1 VSFSHPLWLAVGLL
15 ACAGLLALWY
25 AYDRRQQRALA
36 GFVSPHLR
44 TELTQSVSIARRR
57 AQRALLL
64 LCVATLFIALAGP
77 LVGYRWEVINR
88 RGNEI
93 VFAVDTSR
101 SMSTPDIKPD
111 RLTRAKLAIDD
122 FTNRLDGDAIGLVAF
137 AGSAFLVCPITLDYG
152 AFHESLNAI
161 DTHTIPRGGTNI
173 ASAIREAQAALHR
186 RRGADRILILVTDGE
201 DLEGDALTA
210 AQAAARDDGMK
221 IYTVGVGTPQGDLIP
236 VAADEGSGF
245 VKDDTGAF
253 VKSRLDEPA
262 LKAIA
267 AATGGIYAPLG
278 TQGQGFDTIYR
289 TALAPLLKHDVASRR
304 QKVYIQ
310 RFQWP
315 LTASLAFLLLSHL
328 IGSRR
333 WLRSRRRRPQPPDT
347 ASQSRLTSRTATTTG
362 TAASAGTTV
371 VTSAALLLMLLT
383 LTAATPARASTLS
396 AEEAYKKGDFAT
408 AEREYAAAA
417 QHDPKKP
424 TLQFNA
430 GTAAYRAG
438 QFSEAAKAF
447 QESIRRAPSGDAKR
461 LADQEDAYYNL
472 GNTLYRSGQKTEQS
486 SPQQTM
492 DTWNQAV
499 KAYDTALQ
507 LRPDDA
513 DSKFNRDF
521 VKRKIK
527 DLKDQQDQQNQQN
540 QNQNQNQPNGGS
552 QQNNPQGQPPSG
564 QQPPGQQPPG
574 QQPPGKQPPGQQPP
588 GQQPPGQQ
596 PPGQQSPGQQ
606 PPGQQPP
613 AQKPPGQ
620 QQPPGQQPPG
630 QQPGQQPPGAP
641 PPGTDPSKAGNGQ
654 PKAAPGA
661 GEPQDADANQDDT
674 QHAPGEMSR
683 EEARELL
690 DSQKSDERHARG
702 LPYALQQPD
711 SPPDKPVKDW

>member
-1 VSFSHPLWLAVGLL
+1 MSFSHPAWLAAGLL
-15 ACAGLLALWY
+15 ACLCLAGMWWR
-25 AYDRRQQRALA
+25 YDVRQQTALA
-36 GFVSPHLR
+36 RFISAHLR
-44 TELTQSVSIARRR
+44 AELTQSLSIGRRR
-57 AQRALLL
+57 ARRALLL
-64 LCVATLFIALAGP
+64 LAVALLFVALAQP
-77 LVGYRWEVINR
+77 LIGYRWEVINR

-101 SMSTPDIKPD
+101 SMSTPDVKPD

-122 FTNRLDGDAIGLVAF
+122 FTNQLDGDAVGLVAF

-161 DTHTIPRGGTNI
+161 DTNTIPRGGTNI
-173 ASAIREAQAALHR
+173 ASAIREARSALRR
-186 RRGADRILILVTDGE
+186 RRGTDRILILVTDGE
-201 DLEGDALTA
+201 DLEGDALVA
-210 AQAAARDDGMK
+210 AQAAAREDSLK

-236 VAADEGSGF
+236 ISTNEGSGF
-245 VKDDTGAF
+245 VKDESGAF
-253 VKSRLDEPA
+253 VKSRLDESA

-304 QKVYIQ
+304 QKIYIQ
-310 RFQWP
+310 RYQWP
-315 LTASLAFLLLSHL
+315 LAASLAFLLVSQL

-333 WLRSRRRRPQPPDT
+333 WLRKRRRLGAKRPD
-347 ASQSRLTSRTATTTG
+347 A
-362 TAASAGTTV
+362 TAAGTPLTIASAVTV
-371 VTSAALLLMLLT
+371 GAVFVLLAL
-383 LTAATPARASTLS
+383 AATAPGPVRASTLS
-396 AEEAYKKGDFAT
+396 AEEAYRKGDFAT

-417 QHDPKKP
+417 QRDPTKP
-424 TLQFNA
+424 ALQFNA

-438 QFSEAAKAF
+438 QFPAAAKAF
-447 QESIRRAPSGDAKR
+447 QDSISRAPSGDARR

-472 GNTLYRSGQKTEQS
+472 GNTLYRTGQKTEKT

-492 DTWNQAV
+492 ETWTQAV

-507 LRPDDA
+507 LRADDA

-527 DLKDQQDQQNQQN
+527 DLKDQQKPP
-540 QNQNQNQPNGGS
+540 QNQPNGS
-552 QQNNPQGQPPSG
+552 QQNPQGQPPPGQQPPGQQPPGKQPPG

-596 PPGQQSPGQQ
+596 PPGQQ

-613 AQKPPGQ
+613 PGGDQPKP
-620 QQPPGQQPPG
+620 
-630 QQPGQQPPGAP
+630 
-641 PPGTDPSKAGNGQ
+641 GNGQ
-654 PKAAPGA
+654 PKAAPGSSD
-661 GEPQDADANQDDT
+661 PQDGAADGADQDDT
-674 QHAPGEMSR
+674 QHAPGQMSR

-690 DSQKSDERHARG
+690 DSQKSDEHHARG

>member
-1 VSFSHPLWLAVGLL
+1 MSFSHPAWLA
-15 ACAGLLALWY
+15 AGLLAGLCLVWMWWR
-25 AYDRRQQRALA
+25 YDVRQQAALA
-36 GFVSPHLR
+36 RFVSAHLR
-44 TELTQSVSIARRR
+44 AELTQSLSIGRRR
-57 AQRALLL
+57 ARRGLLL
-64 LCVATLFIALAGP
+64 LSVALLFIALAGP

-101 SMSTPDIKPD
+101 SMSTPDVKPD

-122 FTNRLDGDAIGLVAF
+122 FTNQLDGDAVGLVAF
-137 AGSAFLVCPITLDYG
+137 AGGAFLVCPITLDYG
-152 AFHESLNAI
+152 AFHESLNAV
-161 DTHTIPRGGTNI
+161 DTNTIPRGGTNI
-173 ASAIREAQAALHR
+173 ASAIREAQAALRR

-201 DLEGDALTA
+201 DLEGDALVAAQTA
-210 AQAAARDDGMK
+210 AREDGLK

-236 VAADEGSGF
+236 VATSEGRGF
-245 VKDDTGAF
+245 VKDDAGAF

-310 RFQWP
+310 RYQWP
-315 LTASLAFLLLSHL
+315 LAASLAFLLMSQL

-333 WLRSRRRRPQPPDT
+333 WLRKTRRLGTLRRDLVPGGALLVLLALAVTLAAPVH
-347 ASQSRLTSRTATTTG
+347 
-362 TAASAGTTV
+362 ASAT
-371 VTSAALLLMLLT
+371 
-383 LTAATPARASTLS
+383 S

-417 QHDPKKP
+417 QRDPKKP

-438 QFSEAAKAF
+438 KFPEAAKAF
-447 QESIRRAPSGDAKR
+447 QESISRAPSGDAKR

-472 GNTLYRSGQKTEQS
+472 GNTLYRTGQKTEQS

-492 DTWNQAV
+492 DTWTQAV

-507 LRPDDA
+507 LRADDA

-527 DLKDQQDQQNQQN
+527 DLKDQQNQP
-540 QNQNQNQPNGGS
+540 QNQPNGSS
-552 QQNNPQGQPPSG
+552 QNPSQGQPPPG

-574 QQPPGKQPPGQQPP
+574 QQPPGKQPPGQPPPGQQPPNQQPP

-596 PPGQQSPGQQ
+596 PPGQQ
-606 PPGQQPP
+606 PPG
-613 AQKPPGQ
+613 

-630 QQPGQQPPGAP
+630 QQPPSQQPPPGA
-641 PPGTDPSKAGNGQ
+641 DQSKPGNGQ
-654 PKAAPGA
+654 PKAAPGN
-661 GEPQDADANQDDT
+661 GEPQDGGGADQDDT
-674 QHAPGEMSR
+674 QHAPGQMSR

-690 DSQKSDERHARG
+690 DSQKSDERHAQG
-702 LPYALQQPD
+702 LPYALRQPD
-711 SPPDKPVKDW
+711 SAPDKPVKDW